1 MMTFGVRMMQLKKYT
16 DYALRVLIY
25 AGTKSDQEL
34 VSIKEIS
41 EVYSISQH
49 HLGKIVFE
57 LNKKG
62 IIETFRGR
70 NGGIKLAQT
79 PKDINIGTIVRDL
92 EQDSYLLECFDRER
106 NQCILSPACKLKHA
120 LHEALE
126 AFYSVLDKYTLKDL
140 IVNEEELL
148 ELMGF

>member
-1 MMTFGVRMMQLKKYT
+1 MTFGVRIMQLKKYT

-25 AGTKSDQEL
+25 AGTKSNQEL

-41 EVYSISQH
+41 ETFSISQH

-57 LNKKG
+57 LNQKG
-62 IIETFRGR
+62 LIETFRGR
-70 NGGIKLAQT
+70 NGGIQLALA
-79 PKDINIGTIVRDL
+79 PEDINVGTIVRDL
-92 EQDSYLLECFDRER
+92 EQDFTLLECFDRET
-106 NQCILSPACKLKHA
+106 NHCILSPACKLKHA

-126 AFYSVLDKYTLKDL
+126 AFFSVLDQYTLEDL

-148 ELMGF
+148 ALMGF

>member
-1 MMTFGVRMMQLKKYT
+1 MTFGVRIMQLKKYT

-25 AGTKSDQEL
+25 AGMKADQEL

-41 EVYSISQH
+41 ETYSISQH
-49 HLGKIVFE
+49 HLGKIVYE

-62 IIETFRGR
+62 FIETFRGR
-70 NGGIKLAQT
+70 NGGIRLAKA
-79 PKDINIGTIVRDL
+79 PKDINVGMIVRDL
-92 EQDSYLLECFDRER
+92 ERDVHLLECFDRET

-126 AFYSVLDKYTLKDL
+126 AFFAVLDQYTLKDL

>member
-1 MMTFGVRMMQLKKYT
+1 MTFGVRMMQLKKYT

-70 NGGIKLAQT
+70 NGGIKLAQA